1 MRTKS
6 TNDKMKKFL
15 TLALMAVLAVM
26 TMTAQT
32 NSSASNSSTKKSK
45 ANVTGYVKDSEDASA
60 LVRATIQ
67 IMTSDTSRMVT
78 GGVTNTLGGYTIK
91 NVEEG
96 SYIVKV
102 SYIGYHNFFRAIT
115 IKNGETIHNV
125 GTVLLTPNSVL
136 LETAVVQGQLPQME
150 VKEDTIIFNADAF
163 KIPEGSVLED
173 LIKKLPGAEVSSDG
187 TIKIN
192 GKTISKILVDGKE
205 FFSSDKDIA
214 MKNLPA
220 EIVDKV
226 KTYDK
231 ASDSE
236 RLTGIADGN
245 EETVIDLTIKKGMK
259 QGWFGNINLGVGTKD
274 QYSNRV
280 MVNRFKDNFQS
291 SIIGNLNTNGGGGMG
306 SGRGGTG
313 KNLNGS
319 VGLNLNTSKDDKYEI
334 GGNVRYNGRH
344 NENSSRSASENYVS
358 TRRSFSDRLSDNK
371 SHSDNAN
378 AEFKIEIQLDTA
390 TTLLMRPQVG
400 ISNSASHSDG
410 ASARYYSDPYTFNE
424 LTNPLRQWST
434 LESLMSDSIVNHNLT
449 GSRSFSDSKNAS
461 SSLMLN
467 RRFYNKQGRNFSLN
481 GNFNYSQSDG
491 RNYNYS
497 DVTYYQRQ
505 TEPSDLIYR
514 YRTSPNINKSFS
526 LGFTYS
532 EPIVKNLILQMSYNY
547 SYSYRKSDSNTF
559 NLGLHPD
566 IQAAKEKLAQM
577 LGYLPDSYFDYLSD
591 SLSNYSRD
599 VNQNHNINLSV
610 RWNTNFITSSVGV
623 QIQPQR
629 QHLQMTYM
637 GKDIDTT
644 RNFFRISPTLNFR
657 YRFNRQNQL
666 NFSYRGNMN
675 QPAITD
681 LITITDDSNP
691 LNIRSGNPDLK
702 PSFSNNFRIGWNNYL
717 TATMQTI
724 FLNASFSNTLNSI
737 SSQTKYNDMTGAS
750 ETKPMNINGNWNV
763 DGDFGFNTPLFSME
777 RLMLNTSTS
786 GSYSNNVS
794 YLYRNNESLKNK
806 TNNLRIGER
815 LSLTYRAEY
824 WDVRLNG
831 NFSYNHQDNRYIDV
845 TSPNT
850 YDFSYGVESNG
861 NFDNG
866 FGYATNLSVS
876 SRRGYA
882 SSEANTNELIWN
894 AQVSYRFL
902 KGRAATISLQA
913 YDLLNQRSNF
923 SRSISAY
930 SRTDTWTESVN
941 SYFMVNFMYRFNL
954 FGSKEARQQLR
965 QERQERETY
974 RANMERERG
983 GDMGRDRG
991 GDGNRGGG
999 DRGGMGGGD
1008 RGGMGGMGGGG
1019 RF

>member
-1 MRTKS
+1 
-6 TNDKMKKFL
+6 MKKIITL
-15 TLALMAVLAVM
+15 TLTLVLAVVS
-26 TMTAQT
+26 MTAQT
-32 NSSASNSSTKKSK
+32 SNTTTNTKKSK

-67 IMTSDTSRMVT
+67 IMTTDTTKMIT

-96 SYIVKV
+96 SYIIKV
-102 SYIGYHNFFRAIT
+102 SYIGYHNFYRSVT

-125 GTVLLTPNSVL
+125 GTVLLTPNSVVL
-136 LETAVVQGQLPQME
+136 DAAVVQGQLPQME

-163 KIPEGSVLED
+163 KVPEGSVLED

-205 FFSSDKDIA
+205 FFSSDKSVA

-259 QGWFGNINLGVGTKD
+259 QGWFGNISLGVGTKD
-274 QYSNRV
+274 QYANRV

-313 KNLNGS
+313 KNLNGN
-319 VGLNLNTSKDDKYEI
+319 VGINLNTSKDEKYEI

-344 NENSSRSASENYVS
+344 NENTSRSASENYVS
-358 TRRSFSDRLSDNK
+358 TRKSFSDRLNDNT
-371 SHSDNAN
+371 SHNDNAD
-378 AEFKIEIQLDTA
+378 AEFKIEIKLDTA

-400 ISNSASHSDG
+400 IGNSASHSSG
-410 ASARYYSDPYTFNE
+410 ASASYYIDPYSFNE
-424 LTNPLRQWST
+424 ITNPLRQWST

-449 GSRSFSDSKNAS
+449 GSRSFSDSKSAS

-467 RRFYNKQGRNFSLN
+467 RRFYNKKGRNFSVN

-491 RNYNYS
+491 RNFNFS
-497 DVTYYQRQ
+497 DVTYYQRE
-505 TEPSDLIYR
+505 TVPNDLIYR

-532 EPIVKNLILQMSYNY
+532 EPFVKNLILQLSYNY

-559 NLGLHPD
+559 NLGLNPD
-566 IQAAKEKLAQM
+566 VQAAKEKLAEM
-577 LGYLPDSYFDYLSD
+577 LGFLPDSYFDYLSD
-591 SLSNYSRD
+591 SLSNYTRD

-623 QIQPQR
+623 QIQPQN

-666 NFSYRGNMN
+666 NFSYRGNMS
-675 QPAITD
+675 QPSITD

-702 PSFSNNFRIGWNNYL
+702 PSFSNNFRFGWNNYL

-724 FLNASFSNTLNSI
+724 FVNASFSNTLNSI
-737 SSQTKYNDMTGAS
+737 SNQTKYNDETGAS
-750 ETKPMNINGNWNV
+750 ETKPMNINGNW
-763 DGDFGFNTPLFSME
+763 DISGDFGFNTPLFSME
-777 RLMLNTSTS
+777 RFMLNTSTS
-786 GSYSNNVS
+786 TSYRNNVS

-866 FGYATNLSVS
+866 FGYATNLSIS

-902 KGRAATISLQA
+902 KGKAATISLQA

-923 SRSISAY
+923 SRTISAN

-965 QERQERETY
+965 RDRQERETY
-974 RANMERERG
+974 RANMERDRSDDGGMRMGGREGGGRG
-983 GDMGRDRG
+983 G
-991 GDGNRGGG
+991 N
-999 DRGGMGGGD
+999 MGGGN
-1008 RGGMGGMGGGG
+1008 MGGGG

>member
-1 MRTKS
+1 
-6 TNDKMKKFL
+6 MKKIITL
-15 TLALMAVLAVM
+15 TLTLVLAVVS
-26 TMTAQT
+26 MTAQT
-32 NSSASNSSTKKSK
+32 SNTTTNTKKSK

-67 IMTSDTSRMVT
+67 IMTTDTTKMIT

-96 SYIVKV
+96 SYIIKV
-102 SYIGYHNFFRAIT
+102 SYIGYHNFYRSVT

-125 GTVLLTPNSVL
+125 GTVLLTPNSVVL
-136 LETAVVQGQLPQME
+136 DAAVVQGQLPQME

-163 KIPEGSVLED
+163 KVPEGSVLED

-205 FFSSDKDIA
+205 FFSSDKSVA

-259 QGWFGNINLGVGTKD
+259 QGWFGNISLGVGTKD
-274 QYSNRV
+274 QYANRV

-313 KNLNGS
+313 KNLNGN
-319 VGLNLNTSKDDKYEI
+319 VGINLNTSKDEKYEI

-344 NENSSRSASENYVS
+344 NENTSRSASENYVS
-358 TRRSFSDRLSDNK
+358 TRKSFSDRLNDNT
-371 SHSDNAN
+371 SHNDNAD
-378 AEFKIEIQLDTA
+378 AEFKIEIKLDTA

-400 ISNSASHSDG
+400 IGNSASHSSG
-410 ASARYYSDPYTFNE
+410 ASASYYIDPYSFNE
-424 LTNPLRQWST
+424 ITNPLRQWST

-449 GSRSFSDSKNAS
+449 GSRSFSDSKSAS

-467 RRFYNKQGRNFSLN
+467 RRFYNKKGRNFSVN

-491 RNYNYS
+491 RNFNFS
-497 DVTYYQRQ
+497 DVTYYQRE
-505 TEPSDLIYR
+505 TVPNDLIYR

-532 EPIVKNLILQMSYNY
+532 EPFVKNLILQLSYNY

-559 NLGLHPD
+559 NLGLNPD
-566 IQAAKEKLAQM
+566 VQAAKEKLAEM
-577 LGYLPDSYFDYLSD
+577 LGFLPDSYFDYLSD
-591 SLSNYSRD
+591 SLSNYTRD

-623 QIQPQR
+623 QIQPQN

-666 NFSYRGNMN
+666 NFSYRGNMS

-702 PSFSNNFRIGWNNYL
+702 PSFSNNFRFGWNNYL

-724 FLNASFSNTLNSI
+724 FVNASFSNTLNSI
-737 SSQTKYNDMTGAS
+737 SNQTKYNDETGAS
-750 ETKPMNINGNWNV
+750 ETKPMNINGNW
-763 DGDFGFNTPLFSME
+763 DISGDFGFNTPLFSME
-777 RLMLNTSTS
+777 RFMLNTSTS
-786 GSYSNNVS
+786 TSYRNNVS

-866 FGYATNLSVS
+866 FGYATNLSIS

-902 KGRAATISLQA
+902 KGKAATISLQA

-923 SRSISAY
+923 SRAISAN

-965 QERQERETY
+965 RDRQERETY
-974 RANMERERG
+974 RANMERDRSDDGGMRMGGREGGGRG
-983 GDMGRDRG
+983 G
-991 GDGNRGGG
+991 N
-999 DRGGMGGGD
+999 MGGGN
-1008 RGGMGGMGGGG
+1008 MGGGNMGGGG

>member
-1 MRTKS
+1 
-6 TNDKMKKFL
+6 MKKIITL
-15 TLALMAVLAVM
+15 TLTLVLAVVS
-26 TMTAQT
+26 MTAQT
-32 NSSASNSSTKKSK
+32 SNTTTNTKKSK

-67 IMTSDTSRMVT
+67 ILTTDTTKMIT

-96 SYIVKV
+96 SYIIKV
-102 SYIGYHNFFRAIT
+102 SYIGYHNFYRSVT

-125 GTVLLTPNSVL
+125 GTVLLTPNSVVL
-136 LETAVVQGQLPQME
+136 DAAVVQGQLPQME

-163 KIPEGSVLED
+163 KVPEGSVLED

-205 FFSSDKDIA
+205 FFSSDKSVA

-259 QGWFGNINLGVGTKD
+259 QGWFGNISLGVGTKD
-274 QYSNRV
+274 QYANRV

-313 KNLNGS
+313 KNLNGN
-319 VGLNLNTSKDDKYEI
+319 VGINLNTSKDEKYEI

-344 NENSSRSASENYVS
+344 NENTSRSASENYVS
-358 TRRSFSDRLSDNK
+358 TRKSFSDRLNDNT
-371 SHSDNAN
+371 SHNDNAD
-378 AEFKIEIQLDTA
+378 AEFKIEIKLDTA

-400 ISNSASHSDG
+400 IGNSASHSSG
-410 ASARYYSDPYTFNE
+410 ASASYYIDPYSFNE
-424 LTNPLRQWST
+424 ITNPLRQWST

-449 GSRSFSDSKNAS
+449 GSRSFSDSKSAS

-467 RRFYNKQGRNFSLN
+467 RRFYNKKGRNFSVN

-491 RNYNYS
+491 RNFNFS
-497 DVTYYQRQ
+497 DVTYYQRE
-505 TEPSDLIYR
+505 TVPNDLIYR

-532 EPIVKNLILQMSYNY
+532 EPFVKNLILQLSYNY

-559 NLGLHPD
+559 NLGLNPD
-566 IQAAKEKLAQM
+566 VQAAKEKLAEM
-577 LGYLPDSYFDYLSD
+577 LGFLPDSYFDYLSD
-591 SLSNYSRD
+591 SLSNYTRD

-623 QIQPQR
+623 QIQPQN

-666 NFSYRGNMN
+666 NFSYRGNMS
-675 QPAITD
+675 QPSITD

-702 PSFSNNFRIGWNNYL
+702 PSFSNNFRFGWNNYL

-724 FLNASFSNTLNSI
+724 FVNASFSNTLNSI
-737 SSQTKYNDMTGAS
+737 SNQTKYNDETGAS
-750 ETKPMNINGNWNV
+750 ETKPMNINGNW
-763 DGDFGFNTPLFSME
+763 DISGDFGFNTPLFSME
-777 RLMLNTSTS
+777 RFMLNTSTS
-786 GSYSNNVS
+786 TSYRNNVS

-866 FGYATNLSVS
+866 FGYATNLSIS

-902 KGRAATISLQA
+902 KGKAATISLQA

-923 SRSISAY
+923 SRAISAN

-965 QERQERETY
+965 RDRQERETY
-974 RANMERERG
+974 RANMERDRSDDGGMRMGGREGGGRG
-983 GDMGRDRG
+983 G
-991 GDGNRGGG
+991 N
-999 DRGGMGGGD
+999 MGGGN
-1008 RGGMGGMGGGG
+1008 MGGGG

>member
-1 MRTKS
+1 
-6 TNDKMKKFL
+6 MKKIITL
-15 TLALMAVLAVM
+15 TLTLVLAVVS
-26 TMTAQT
+26 MTAQT
-32 NSSASNSSTKKSK
+32 SNTTTNTKKSK

-67 IMTSDTSRMVT
+67 IMTTDTTKMIT

-96 SYIVKV
+96 SYIIKV
-102 SYIGYHNFFRAIT
+102 SYIGYHNFYRSVT

-125 GTVLLTPNSVL
+125 GTVLLTPNSVVL
-136 LETAVVQGQLPQME
+136 DAAVVQGQLPQME

-163 KIPEGSVLED
+163 KVPEGSVLED

-205 FFSSDKDIA
+205 FFSSDKSVA

-259 QGWFGNINLGVGTKD
+259 QGWFGNISLGVGTKD
-274 QYSNRV
+274 QYANRV

-313 KNLNGS
+313 KNLNGN
-319 VGLNLNTSKDDKYEI
+319 VGINLNTSKDEKYEI

-344 NENSSRSASENYVS
+344 NENTSRSASENYVS
-358 TRRSFSDRLSDNK
+358 TRKSFSDRLNDNT
-371 SHSDNAN
+371 SHNDNAD
-378 AEFKIEIQLDTA
+378 AEFKIEIKLDTA

-400 ISNSASHSDG
+400 IGNSASHSSG
-410 ASARYYSDPYTFNE
+410 ASASYYIDPYSFNE
-424 LTNPLRQWST
+424 ITNPLRQWST

-449 GSRSFSDSKNAS
+449 GSRSFSDSKSAS

-467 RRFYNKQGRNFSLN
+467 RRFYNKKGRNFSVN

-491 RNYNYS
+491 RNFNFS
-497 DVTYYQRQ
+497 DVTYYQRE
-505 TEPSDLIYR
+505 TVPNDLIYR

-532 EPIVKNLILQMSYNY
+532 EPFVKNLILQLSYNY

-559 NLGLHPD
+559 NLGLNPD
-566 IQAAKEKLAQM
+566 VQAAKEKLAEM
-577 LGYLPDSYFDYLSD
+577 LGFLPDSYFDYLSD
-591 SLSNYSRD
+591 SLSNYTRD

-623 QIQPQR
+623 QIQPQN

-666 NFSYRGNMN
+666 NFSYRGNMS
-675 QPAITD
+675 QPSITD

-702 PSFSNNFRIGWNNYL
+702 PSFSNNFRFGWNNYL

-724 FLNASFSNTLNSI
+724 FFNASFSNTLNSI
-737 SSQTKYNDMTGAS
+737 SNQTKYNDETGAS
-750 ETKPMNINGNWNV
+750 ETKPMNINGNW
-763 DGDFGFNTPLFSME
+763 DISGDFGFNTPLFSME
-777 RLMLNTSTS
+777 RFMLNTSTS
-786 GSYSNNVS
+786 TSYRNNVS

-866 FGYATNLSVS
+866 FGYATNLSIS

-902 KGRAATISLQA
+902 KGKAATISLQA

-923 SRSISAY
+923 SRAISAN

-965 QERQERETY
+965 RDRQERETY
-974 RANMERERG
+974 RANMERDRSDDGGMRMGGREGGGRG
-983 GDMGRDRG
+983 GNMSG
-991 GDGNRGGG
+991 GN
-999 DRGGMGGGD
+999 
-1008 RGGMGGMGGGG
+1008 MGGGG

>member
-1 MRTKS
+1 
-6 TNDKMKKFL
+6 MKKIITL
-15 TLALMAVLAVM
+15 TLTLVLAVVS
-26 TMTAQT
+26 MTAQT
-32 NSSASNSSTKKSK
+32 SNTTTNTKKSK

-67 IMTSDTSRMVT
+67 IMTTDTTKMIT

-96 SYIVKV
+96 SYIIKV
-102 SYIGYHNFFRAIT
+102 SYIGYHNFYRSVT

-125 GTVLLTPNSVL
+125 GTVLLTPNSVVL
-136 LETAVVQGQLPQME
+136 DAAVVQGQLPQME

-163 KIPEGSVLED
+163 KVPEGSVLED

-205 FFSSDKDIA
+205 FFSSDKSVA

-259 QGWFGNINLGVGTKD
+259 QGWFGNISLGVGTKD
-274 QYSNRV
+274 QYANRV

-313 KNLNGS
+313 KNLNGN
-319 VGLNLNTSKDDKYEI
+319 VGINLNTSKDEKYEI

-344 NENSSRSASENYVS
+344 NENTSRSASENYVS
-358 TRRSFSDRLSDNK
+358 TRKSFSDRLNDNT
-371 SHSDNAN
+371 SHNDNAD
-378 AEFKIEIQLDTA
+378 AEFKIEIKLDTA

-400 ISNSASHSDG
+400 IGNSASHSSG
-410 ASARYYSDPYTFNE
+410 ASASYYIDPYSFNE
-424 LTNPLRQWST
+424 ITNPLRQWST

-449 GSRSFSDSKNAS
+449 GSRSFSDSKSAS

-467 RRFYNKQGRNFSLN
+467 RRFYNKKGRNFSVN

-491 RNYNYS
+491 RNFNFS
-497 DVTYYQRQ
+497 DVTYYQRE
-505 TEPSDLIYR
+505 TVPNDLIYR

-532 EPIVKNLILQMSYNY
+532 EPFVKNLILQLSYNY

-559 NLGLHPD
+559 NLGLNPD
-566 IQAAKEKLAQM
+566 VQAAKEKLAEM
-577 LGYLPDSYFDYLSD
+577 LGFLPDSYFDYLSD
-591 SLSNYSRD
+591 SLSNYTRD

-623 QIQPQR
+623 QIQPQN

-666 NFSYRGNMN
+666 NFSYRGNMS
-675 QPAITD
+675 QPSITD

-702 PSFSNNFRIGWNNYL
+702 PSFSNNFRFGWNNYL

-724 FLNASFSNTLNSI
+724 FVNASFSNTLNSI
-737 SSQTKYNDMTGAS
+737 SNQTKYNDETGAS
-750 ETKPMNINGNWNV
+750 ETKPMNINGNW
-763 DGDFGFNTPLFSME
+763 DISGDFGFNTPLFSME
-777 RLMLNTSTS
+777 RFMLNTSTS
-786 GSYSNNVS
+786 TSYRNNVS

-866 FGYATNLSVS
+866 FGYATNLSIS

-902 KGRAATISLQA
+902 KGKAATISLQA

-923 SRSISAY
+923 SRAISAN

-965 QERQERETY
+965 RDRQERETY
-974 RANMERERG
+974 RANMERDRSDDGGMRMGGREGGGRG
-983 GDMGRDRG
+983 G
-991 GDGNRGGG
+991 N
-999 DRGGMGGGD
+999 MGGGN
-1008 RGGMGGMGGGG
+1008 MGGGG

>member
-1 MRTKS
+1 
-6 TNDKMKKFL
+6 MKKIITL
-15 TLALMAVLAVM
+15 TLMAVFAVVSI
-26 TMTAQT
+26 TAQT
-32 NSSASNSSTKKSK
+32 STTTTNTKKSK

-60 LVRATIQ
+60 LVRATVQ
-67 IMTSDTSRMVT
+67 IMTTDTTKMVS

-102 SYIGYHNFFRAIT
+102 SYIGYHNFYRSIT

-136 LETAVVQGQLPQME
+136 LQSAVVQGQLPQME

-205 FFSSDKDIA
+205 FFSSDKSIA

-319 VGLNLNTSKDDKYEI
+319 LGLNLNTSKDEKYEI

-344 NENSSRSASENYVS
+344 NESTSRSASENYVS
-358 TRRSFSDRLSDNK
+358 MRKSFSDRLNDNT
-371 SHSDNAN
+371 SHNDNAD
-378 AEFKIEIQLDTA
+378 AEFKIEIKLDTA

-400 ISNSASHSDG
+400 IGNSASHSDG
-410 ASARYYSDPYTFNE
+410 ASARYYTDPYDFNE
-424 LTNPLRQWST
+424 ITNPLRQWST
-434 LESLMSDSIVNHNLT
+434 LESLMADSIVNHNLT
-449 GSRSFSDSKNAS
+449 GSRSFSDSKSAS

-467 RRFYNKQGRNFSLN
+467 RRFYNKQGRNFSVN

-491 RNYNYS
+491 RNFNFS
-497 DVTYYQRQ
+497 DVTYYQRE
-505 TEPSDLIYR
+505 TVPSDLIYR

-526 LGFTYS
+526 MGFTYS
-532 EPIVKNLILQMSYNY
+532 EPIIKNLILQMSYNY

-559 NLGLHPD
+559 NLGLNPD
-566 IQAAKEKLAQM
+566 IQAAKDKLAEI
-577 LGYLPDSYFDYLSD
+577 LGFLPESYFDYLSD

-623 QIQPQR
+623 QIQPQN

-666 NFSYRGNMN
+666 NFSYRGSMS

-691 LNIRSGNPDLK
+691 LNIRTGNPNLK
-702 PSFSNNFRIGWNNYL
+702 PSFSNNFRFGWNNYL

-737 SSQTKYNDMTGAS
+737 SNQTKYNDETGAS
-750 ETKPMNINGNWNV
+750 ETQPMNINGNWDV
-763 DGDFGFNTPLFSME
+763 SGDFGFNTPLFSME

-786 GSYSNNVS
+786 TSYRNNVS

-831 NFSYNHQDNRYIDV
+831 NFSYNHQDNKYIDV

-866 FGYATNLSVS
+866 FGFATNLSIS

-902 KGRAATISLQA
+902 KGKAATISLQA

-923 SRSISAY
+923 SRAISAN

-965 QERQERETY
+965 RDRQERDTY
-974 RANMERERG
+974 RANMERERNNDG
-983 GDMGRDRG
+983 MRMGGRD
-991 GDGNRGGG
+991 GGG
-999 DRGGMGGGD
+999 RDGGMGGP
-1008 RGGMGGMGGGG
+1008 GGNMGGGG

>member
-1 MRTKS
+1 
-6 TNDKMKKFL
+6 MKKIITL
-15 TLALMAVLAVM
+15 TLTLVLAVVS
-26 TMTAQT
+26 MTAQT
-32 NSSASNSSTKKSK
+32 SNTTTNTKKSK

-67 IMTSDTSRMVT
+67 IMTTDTTKMIT

-96 SYIVKV
+96 SYIIKV
-102 SYIGYHNFFRAIT
+102 SYIGYHNFYRSVT

-125 GTVLLTPNSVL
+125 GTVLLTPNSVVL
-136 LETAVVQGQLPQME
+136 DAAVVQGQLPQME

-163 KIPEGSVLED
+163 KVPEGSVLED

-205 FFSSDKDIA
+205 FFSSDKSVA

-259 QGWFGNINLGVGTKD
+259 QGWFGNISLGVGTKD
-274 QYSNRV
+274 QYANRV

-313 KNLNGS
+313 KNLNGN
-319 VGLNLNTSKDDKYEI
+319 VGINLNTSKDEKYEI

-344 NENSSRSASENYVS
+344 NENTSRSASENYVS
-358 TRRSFSDRLSDNK
+358 TRKSFSDRLNDNT
-371 SHSDNAN
+371 SHNDNAD
-378 AEFKIEIQLDTA
+378 AEFKIEIKLDTA

-400 ISNSASHSDG
+400 IGNSASHSSG
-410 ASARYYSDPYTFNE
+410 ASASYYIDPYSFNE
-424 LTNPLRQWST
+424 ITNPLRQWST

-449 GSRSFSDSKNAS
+449 GSRSFSDSKSAS

-467 RRFYNKQGRNFSLN
+467 RRFYNKKGRNFSVN

-491 RNYNYS
+491 RNFNFS
-497 DVTYYQRQ
+497 DVTYYQRE
-505 TEPSDLIYR
+505 TVPNDLIYR

-532 EPIVKNLILQMSYNY
+532 EPFVKNLILQLSYNY

-559 NLGLHPD
+559 NLGLNPD
-566 IQAAKEKLAQM
+566 VQAAKEKLAEM
-577 LGYLPDSYFDYLSD
+577 LGFLPDSYFDYLSD
-591 SLSNYSRD
+591 SLSNYTRD

-623 QIQPQR
+623 QIQPQN

-666 NFSYRGNMN
+666 NFSYRGNMS
-675 QPAITD
+675 QPSITD

-702 PSFSNNFRIGWNNYL
+702 PSFSNNFRFGWNNYL

-724 FLNASFSNTLNSI
+724 FVNASFSNTLNSI
-737 SSQTKYNDMTGAS
+737 SNQTKYNDETGAS
-750 ETKPMNINGNWNV
+750 ETKPMNINGNW
-763 DGDFGFNTPLFSME
+763 DISGDFGFNTPLFSME
-777 RLMLNTSTS
+777 RFMLNTSTS
-786 GSYSNNVS
+786 TSYRNNVS

-866 FGYATNLSVS
+866 FGYATNLSIS

-902 KGRAATISLQA
+902 KGKAATISLQA

-923 SRSISAY
+923 SRAISAN

-965 QERQERETY
+965 RDRQERETY
-974 RANMERERG
+974 RANMERDRSDDGGMRMGGREGGGRG
-983 GDMGRDRG
+983 GNMSG
-991 GDGNRGGG
+991 GN
-999 DRGGMGGGD
+999 
-1008 RGGMGGMGGGG
+1008 MGGGG

>member
-1 MRTKS
+1 
-6 TNDKMKKFL
+6 MKKIITL
-15 TLALMAVLAVM
+15 TLTLVLAVVS
-26 TMTAQT
+26 MTAQT
-32 NSSASNSSTKKSK
+32 SNTTTNTKKSK

-67 IMTSDTSRMVT
+67 IMTTDTTKMIT

-96 SYIVKV
+96 SYIIKV
-102 SYIGYHNFFRAIT
+102 SYIGYHNFYRSVT

-125 GTVLLTPNSVL
+125 GTVLLTPNSVVL
-136 LETAVVQGQLPQME
+136 DAAVVQGQLPQME

-163 KIPEGSVLED
+163 KVPEGSVLED

-205 FFSSDKDIA
+205 FFSSDKSVA

-259 QGWFGNINLGVGTKD
+259 QGWFGNISLGVGTKD
-274 QYSNRV
+274 QYANRV

-313 KNLNGS
+313 KNLNGN
-319 VGLNLNTSKDDKYEI
+319 VGINLNTSKDEKYEI

-344 NENSSRSASENYVS
+344 NENTSRSASENYVS
-358 TRRSFSDRLSDNK
+358 TRKSFSDRLNDNT
-371 SHSDNAN
+371 SHNDNAD
-378 AEFKIEIQLDTA
+378 AEFKIEIKLDTA

-400 ISNSASHSDG
+400 IGNSASHSSG
-410 ASARYYSDPYTFNE
+410 ASASYYIDPYSFNE
-424 LTNPLRQWST
+424 ITNPLRQWST

-449 GSRSFSDSKNAS
+449 GSRSFSDSKSAS

-467 RRFYNKQGRNFSLN
+467 RRFYNKKGRNFSVN

-491 RNYNYS
+491 RNFNFS
-497 DVTYYQRQ
+497 DVTYYQRE
-505 TEPSDLIYR
+505 TVPNDLIYR
-514 YRTSPNINKSFS
+514 YRTSPSINKSFS

-532 EPIVKNLILQMSYNY
+532 EPFVKNLILQLSYNY

-559 NLGLHPD
+559 NLGLNPD
-566 IQAAKEKLAQM
+566 VQAAKEKLAEM
-577 LGYLPDSYFDYLSD
+577 LGFLPDSYFDYLSD
-591 SLSNYSRD
+591 SLSNYTRD

-623 QIQPQR
+623 QIQPQN

-666 NFSYRGNMN
+666 NFSYRGNMS
-675 QPAITD
+675 QPSITD

-702 PSFSNNFRIGWNNYL
+702 PSFSNNFRFGWNNYL

-724 FLNASFSNTLNSI
+724 FVNASFSNTLNSI
-737 SSQTKYNDMTGAS
+737 SNQTKYNDETGAS
-750 ETKPMNINGNWNV
+750 ETKPMNINGNW
-763 DGDFGFNTPLFSME
+763 DISGDFGFNTPLFSME
-777 RLMLNTSTS
+777 RFMLNTSTS
-786 GSYSNNVS
+786 TSYRNNVS

-866 FGYATNLSVS
+866 FGYATNLSIS

-902 KGRAATISLQA
+902 KGKAATISLQA

-923 SRSISAY
+923 SRAISAN

-965 QERQERETY
+965 RDRQERETY
-974 RANMERERG
+974 RANMERDRSDDGGMRMGGREGGGRG
-983 GDMGRDRG
+983 GNMSG
-991 GDGNRGGG
+991 GN
-999 DRGGMGGGD
+999 
-1008 RGGMGGMGGGG
+1008 MGGGG

>member
-1 MRTKS
+1 
-6 TNDKMKKFL
+6 MKKIITL
-15 TLALMAVLAVM
+15 TLTLVLAVVS
-26 TMTAQT
+26 MTAQT
-32 NSSASNSSTKKSK
+32 SNTTTNTKKSK

-67 IMTSDTSRMVT
+67 IMTTDTTKMIT

-96 SYIVKV
+96 SYIIKV
-102 SYIGYHNFFRAIT
+102 SYIGYHNFYRSVT

-125 GTVLLTPNSVL
+125 GTVLLTPNSVVL
-136 LETAVVQGQLPQME
+136 DAAVVQGQLPQME

-163 KIPEGSVLED
+163 KVPEGSVLED

-205 FFSSDKDIA
+205 FFSSDKSVA

-259 QGWFGNINLGVGTKD
+259 QGWFGNISLGVGTKD
-274 QYSNRV
+274 QYANRV

-313 KNLNGS
+313 KNLNGN
-319 VGLNLNTSKDDKYEI
+319 VGINLNTSKDEKYEI

-344 NENSSRSASENYVS
+344 NENTSRSASENYVS
-358 TRRSFSDRLSDNK
+358 TRKSFSDRLNDNT
-371 SHSDNAN
+371 SHNDNAD
-378 AEFKIEIQLDTA
+378 AEFKIEIKLDTA

-400 ISNSASHSDG
+400 IGNSASHSSG
-410 ASARYYSDPYTFNE
+410 ASASYYIDPYSFNE
-424 LTNPLRQWST
+424 ITNPLRQWST

-449 GSRSFSDSKNAS
+449 GSRSFSDSKSAS

-467 RRFYNKQGRNFSLN
+467 RRFYNKKGRNFSVN

-491 RNYNYS
+491 RNFNFS
-497 DVTYYQRQ
+497 DVTYYQRE
-505 TEPSDLIYR
+505 TVPNDLIYR

-532 EPIVKNLILQMSYNY
+532 EPFVKNLILQLSYNY

-559 NLGLHPD
+559 NLGLNPD
-566 IQAAKEKLAQM
+566 VQAAKEKLAEM
-577 LGYLPDSYFDYLSD
+577 LGFLPDSYFDYLSD
-591 SLSNYSRD
+591 SLSNYTRD

-623 QIQPQR
+623 QIQPQN

-666 NFSYRGNMN
+666 NFSYRGNMS
-675 QPAITD
+675 QPSITD

-702 PSFSNNFRIGWNNYL
+702 PSFSNNFRFGWNNYL

-724 FLNASFSNTLNSI
+724 FVNASFSNTLNSI
-737 SSQTKYNDMTGAS
+737 SNQTKYNDETGAS
-750 ETKPMNINGNWNV
+750 ETKPMNINGNW
-763 DGDFGFNTPLFSME
+763 DISGDFGFNTPLFSME
-777 RLMLNTSTS
+777 RFMLNTSTS
-786 GSYSNNVS
+786 TSYRNNVS

-866 FGYATNLSVS
+866 FGYATNLSIS

-902 KGRAATISLQA
+902 KGKAATISLQA

-923 SRSISAY
+923 SRAISAN

-965 QERQERETY
+965 RDRQERETY
-974 RANMERERG
+974 RANMERDRSDDGGMRMGGREGGGRG
-983 GDMGRDRG
+983 G
-991 GDGNRGGG
+991 N
-999 DRGGMGGGD
+999 MGGGNL
-1008 RGGMGGMGGGG
+1008 GGGG

>member
-1 MRTKS
+1 
-6 TNDKMKKFL
+6 MKKIITL
-15 TLALMAVLAVM
+15 TLTLVLAVVS
-26 TMTAQT
+26 MTAQT
-32 NSSASNSSTKKSK
+32 SNTTTNTKKSK

-67 IMTSDTSRMVT
+67 IMTTDTTKMIT

-96 SYIVKV
+96 SYIIKV
-102 SYIGYHNFFRAIT
+102 SYIGYHNFYRSVT

-125 GTVLLTPNSVL
+125 GTVLLTPNSVVL
-136 LETAVVQGQLPQME
+136 DAAVVQGQLPQME

-163 KIPEGSVLED
+163 KVPEGSVLED

-205 FFSSDKDIA
+205 FFSSDKSVA

-259 QGWFGNINLGVGTKD
+259 QGWFGNISLGVGTKD
-274 QYSNRV
+274 QYANRV

-313 KNLNGS
+313 KNLNGN
-319 VGLNLNTSKDDKYEI
+319 VGINLNTSKDEKYEI

-344 NENSSRSASENYVS
+344 NENTSRSASENYVS
-358 TRRSFSDRLSDNK
+358 TRKSFSDRLNDNT
-371 SHSDNAN
+371 SHNDNAD
-378 AEFKIEIQLDTA
+378 AEFKIEIKLDTA

-400 ISNSASHSDG
+400 IGNSASHSSG
-410 ASARYYSDPYTFNE
+410 ASASYYIDPYSFNE
-424 LTNPLRQWST
+424 ITNPLRQWST

-449 GSRSFSDSKNAS
+449 GSRSFSDSKSAS

-467 RRFYNKQGRNFSLN
+467 RRFYNKKGRNFSVN

-491 RNYNYS
+491 RNFNFS
-497 DVTYYQRQ
+497 DVTYYQRE
-505 TEPSDLIYR
+505 TAPNDLIYR

-532 EPIVKNLILQMSYNY
+532 EPFVKNLILQLSYNY

-559 NLGLHPD
+559 NLGLNPD
-566 IQAAKEKLAQM
+566 VQAAKEKLAEM
-577 LGYLPDSYFDYLSD
+577 LGFLPDSYFDYLSD
-591 SLSNYSRD
+591 SLSNYTRD

-623 QIQPQR
+623 QIQPQN

-666 NFSYRGNMN
+666 NFSYRGNMS
-675 QPAITD
+675 QPSITD

-702 PSFSNNFRIGWNNYL
+702 PSFSNNFRFGWNNYL

-724 FLNASFSNTLNSI
+724 FVNASFSNTLNSI
-737 SSQTKYNDMTGAS
+737 SNQTKYNDETGAS
-750 ETKPMNINGNWNV
+750 ETKPMNINGNW
-763 DGDFGFNTPLFSME
+763 DISGDFGFNTPLFSME
-777 RLMLNTSTS
+777 RFMLNTSTS
-786 GSYSNNVS
+786 TSYRNNVS

-866 FGYATNLSVS
+866 FGYATNLSIS

-902 KGRAATISLQA
+902 KGKAATISLQA

-923 SRSISAY
+923 SRAISAN

-965 QERQERETY
+965 RDRQERETY
-974 RANMERERG
+974 RANMERDRSDDGGMRMGGREGGGRG
-983 GDMGRDRG
+983 G
-991 GDGNRGGG
+991 N
-999 DRGGMGGGD
+999 MGGGN
-1008 RGGMGGMGGGG
+1008 MGGGG

>member
-1 MRTKS
+1 
-6 TNDKMKKFL
+6 MKKIITL
-15 TLALMAVLAVM
+15 TLTLVLAVVS
-26 TMTAQT
+26 MTAQT
-32 NSSASNSSTKKSK
+32 SNTTTNTKKSK

-67 IMTSDTSRMVT
+67 IMTTDTTKMIT

-96 SYIVKV
+96 SYIIKV
-102 SYIGYHNFFRAIT
+102 SYIGYHNFYRSVT

-125 GTVLLTPNSVL
+125 GTVLLTPNSVVL
-136 LETAVVQGQLPQME
+136 DAAVVQGQLPQME

-163 KIPEGSVLED
+163 KVPEGSVLED

-205 FFSSDKDIA
+205 FFSSDKSVA

-259 QGWFGNINLGVGTKD
+259 QGWFGNISLGVGTKD
-274 QYSNRV
+274 QYANRV

-313 KNLNGS
+313 KNLNGN
-319 VGLNLNTSKDDKYEI
+319 VGINLNTSKDEKYEI

-344 NENSSRSASENYVS
+344 NENTSRSASENYVS
-358 TRRSFSDRLSDNK
+358 TRKSFSDRLNDNT
-371 SHSDNAN
+371 SHNDNAD
-378 AEFKIEIQLDTA
+378 AEFKIEIKLDTA
-390 TTLLMRPQVG
+390 TTLLLRPQVG
-400 ISNSASHSDG
+400 IGNSASHSSG
-410 ASARYYSDPYTFNE
+410 ASASYYIDPYSFNE
-424 LTNPLRQWST
+424 ITNPLRQWST

-449 GSRSFSDSKNAS
+449 GSRSFSDSKSAS

-467 RRFYNKQGRNFSLN
+467 RRFYNKKGRNFSVN

-491 RNYNYS
+491 RNFNFS
-497 DVTYYQRQ
+497 DVTYYQRE
-505 TEPSDLIYR
+505 TVPNDLIYR

-532 EPIVKNLILQMSYNY
+532 EPFVKNLILQLSYNY

-559 NLGLHPD
+559 NLGLNPD
-566 IQAAKEKLAQM
+566 VQAAKEKLAEM
-577 LGYLPDSYFDYLSD
+577 LGFLPDSYFDYLSD
-591 SLSNYSRD
+591 SLSNYTRD

-623 QIQPQR
+623 QIQPQN

-666 NFSYRGNMN
+666 NFSYRGNMS
-675 QPAITD
+675 QPSITD

-702 PSFSNNFRIGWNNYL
+702 PSFSNNFRFGWNNYL

-724 FLNASFSNTLNSI
+724 FVNASFSNTLNSI
-737 SSQTKYNDMTGAS
+737 SNQTKYNDETGAS
-750 ETKPMNINGNWNV
+750 ETKPMNINGNW
-763 DGDFGFNTPLFSME
+763 DISGDFGFNTPLFSME
-777 RLMLNTSTS
+777 RFMLNTSTS
-786 GSYSNNVS
+786 TSYRNNVS

-850 YDFSYGVESNG
+850 YDYSYGVESNG

-866 FGYATNLSVS
+866 FGYATNLSIS

-902 KGRAATISLQA
+902 KGKAATISLQA

-923 SRSISAY
+923 SRAISAN

-965 QERQERETY
+965 RDRQERETY
-974 RANMERERG
+974 RANMERDRSDDGGMRMGGREGGGRG
-983 GDMGRDRG
+983 G
-991 GDGNRGGG
+991 N
-999 DRGGMGGGD
+999 MGGGN
-1008 RGGMGGMGGGG
+1008 MGGGG

>member
-1 MRTKS
+1 
-6 TNDKMKKFL
+6 MKKIITL
-15 TLALMAVLAVM
+15 TLTLVLAVVS
-26 TMTAQT
+26 MTAQT
-32 NSSASNSSTKKSK
+32 SNTTTNTKKSK

-67 IMTSDTSRMVT
+67 IMTTDTTKMIT

-96 SYIVKV
+96 SYIIKV
-102 SYIGYHNFFRAIT
+102 SYIGYHNFYRSVT

-125 GTVLLTPNSVL
+125 GTVLLTPNSVVL
-136 LETAVVQGQLPQME
+136 DAAVVQGQLPQME

-163 KIPEGSVLED
+163 KVPEGSVLED

-205 FFSSDKDIA
+205 FFSSDKSVA

-259 QGWFGNINLGVGTKD
+259 QGWFGNISLGVGTKD
-274 QYSNRV
+274 QYANRV

-313 KNLNGS
+313 KNLNGN
-319 VGLNLNTSKDDKYEI
+319 VGINLNTSKDEKYEI

-344 NENSSRSASENYVS
+344 NENTSRSASENYVS
-358 TRRSFSDRLSDNK
+358 TRKSFSDRLNDNT
-371 SHSDNAN
+371 SHNDNAD
-378 AEFKIEIQLDTA
+378 AEFKIEIKLDTA

-400 ISNSASHSDG
+400 IGNSASHSSG
-410 ASARYYSDPYTFNE
+410 ASASYYIDPYSFNE
-424 LTNPLRQWST
+424 ITNPLRQWST

-449 GSRSFSDSKNAS
+449 GSRSFSDSKSAS

-467 RRFYNKQGRNFSLN
+467 RRFYNKKGRNFSVN

-491 RNYNYS
+491 RNFNFS
-497 DVTYYQRQ
+497 DVTYYQRE
-505 TEPSDLIYR
+505 TVPNDLIYR
-514 YRTSPNINKSFS
+514 YRTSPSINKSFS

-532 EPIVKNLILQMSYNY
+532 EPFVKNLILQLSYNY

-559 NLGLHPD
+559 NLGLNPD
-566 IQAAKEKLAQM
+566 VQAAKEKLAEM
-577 LGYLPDSYFDYLSD
+577 LGFLPDSYFDYLSD
-591 SLSNYSRD
+591 SLSNYTRD

-623 QIQPQR
+623 QIQPQN

-666 NFSYRGNMN
+666 NFSYRGNMS
-675 QPAITD
+675 QPSITD

-702 PSFSNNFRIGWNNYL
+702 PSFSNNFRFGWNNYL

-724 FLNASFSNTLNSI
+724 FVNASFSNTLNSI
-737 SSQTKYNDMTGAS
+737 SNQTKYNDETGAS
-750 ETKPMNINGNWNV
+750 ETKPMNINGNW
-763 DGDFGFNTPLFSME
+763 DISGDFGFNTPLFSME
-777 RLMLNTSTS
+777 RFMLNTSTS
-786 GSYSNNVS
+786 TSYRNNVS

-866 FGYATNLSVS
+866 FGYATNLSIS

-902 KGRAATISLQA
+902 KGKAATISLQA

-923 SRSISAY
+923 SRAISAN

-965 QERQERETY
+965 RDRQERETY
-974 RANMERERG
+974 RANMERDRSDDGGMRMGGREGGGRG
-983 GDMGRDRG
+983 G
-991 GDGNRGGG
+991 N
-999 DRGGMGGGD
+999 MGGGN
-1008 RGGMGGMGGGG
+1008 MGGGG

>member
-1 MRTKS
+1 
-6 TNDKMKKFL
+6 MKKIITL
-15 TLALMAVLAVM
+15 TLTLVLAVVS
-26 TMTAQT
+26 MTAQT
-32 NSSASNSSTKKSK
+32 SNTTTNTKKSK

-67 IMTSDTSRMVT
+67 IMTTDTTKMIT

-96 SYIVKV
+96 SYIIKV
-102 SYIGYHNFFRAIT
+102 SYIGYHNFYRSVT

-125 GTVLLTPNSVL
+125 GTVLLTPNSVVL
-136 LETAVVQGQLPQME
+136 DAAVVQGQLPQME

-163 KIPEGSVLED
+163 KVPEGSVLED

-205 FFSSDKDIA
+205 FFSSDKSVA

-259 QGWFGNINLGVGTKD
+259 QGWFGNISLGVGTKD
-274 QYSNRV
+274 QYANRV

-313 KNLNGS
+313 KNLNGN
-319 VGLNLNTSKDDKYEI
+319 VGINLNTSKDEKYEI

-344 NENSSRSASENYVS
+344 NENTSRSASENYVS
-358 TRRSFSDRLSDNK
+358 TRKSFSDRLNDNT
-371 SHSDNAN
+371 SHNDNAD
-378 AEFKIEIQLDTA
+378 AEFKIEIKLDTA
-390 TTLLMRPQVG
+390 TTLLLRPQVG
-400 ISNSASHSDG
+400 IGNSASHSSG
-410 ASARYYSDPYTFNE
+410 ASASYYIDPYSFNE
-424 LTNPLRQWST
+424 ITNPLRQWST

-449 GSRSFSDSKNAS
+449 GSRSFSDSKSAS

-467 RRFYNKQGRNFSLN
+467 RRFYNKKGRNFSVN

-491 RNYNYS
+491 RNFNFS
-497 DVTYYQRQ
+497 DVTYYQRE
-505 TEPSDLIYR
+505 TVPNDLIYR

-532 EPIVKNLILQMSYNY
+532 EPFVKNLILQLSYNY

-559 NLGLHPD
+559 NLGLNPD
-566 IQAAKEKLAQM
+566 VQAAKEKLAEM
-577 LGYLPDSYFDYLSD
+577 LGFLPDSYFDYLSD
-591 SLSNYSRD
+591 SLSNYTRD

-623 QIQPQR
+623 QIQPQN

-666 NFSYRGNMN
+666 NFSYRGNMS
-675 QPAITD
+675 QPSITD

-702 PSFSNNFRIGWNNYL
+702 PSFSNNFRFGWNNYL

-724 FLNASFSNTLNSI
+724 FVNASFSNTLNSI
-737 SSQTKYNDMTGAS
+737 SNQTKYNDETGAS
-750 ETKPMNINGNWNV
+750 ETKPMNINGNW
-763 DGDFGFNTPLFSME
+763 DISGDFGFNTPLFSME
-777 RLMLNTSTS
+777 RFMLNTSTS
-786 GSYSNNVS
+786 TSYRNNVS

-866 FGYATNLSVS
+866 FGYATNLSIS

-902 KGRAATISLQA
+902 KGKAATISLQA

-923 SRSISAY
+923 SRAISAN

-965 QERQERETY
+965 RDRQERETY
-974 RANMERERG
+974 RANMERDRSDDGGMRMGGREGGGRG
-983 GDMGRDRG
+983 G
-991 GDGNRGGG
+991 N
-999 DRGGMGGGD
+999 MGGGN
-1008 RGGMGGMGGGG
+1008 MGGGG

>member
-1 MRTKS
+1 
-6 TNDKMKKFL
+6 MKKIITL
-15 TLALMAVLAVM
+15 TLMAVFAVVSI
-26 TMTAQT
+26 TAQT
-32 NSSASNSSTKKSK
+32 STTTTNTKKSK

-67 IMTSDTSRMVT
+67 IMTTDTSKMVS

-102 SYIGYHNFFRAIT
+102 SYIGYHNFYRSIT

-125 GTVLLTPNSVL
+125 GTVLLTPNSVI
-136 LETAVVQGQLPQME
+136 LEAAVVQGQLPQME

-205 FFSSDKDIA
+205 FFSSDKSIA

-220 EIVDKV
+220 EIIDKV

-319 VGLNLNTSKDDKYEI
+319 LGLNLNTSKDEKYEI

-344 NENSSRSASENYVS
+344 NENTSRSASENYVS
-358 TRRSFSDRLSDNK
+358 MRKSFSDRLNDNT
-371 SHSDNAN
+371 SHSDNAD
-378 AEFKIEIQLDTA
+378 AEFKIEIKLDTA

-400 ISNSASHSDG
+400 IGNSASHSNG
-410 ASARYYSDPYTFNE
+410 ASASYYIDPYSFNE

-449 GSRSFSDSKNAS
+449 GSRSFSDSKKAS

-491 RNYNYS
+491 RNFNYS
-497 DVTYYQRQ
+497 DVTYYQRE
-505 TEPSDLIYR
+505 TVPSDLIYR

-559 NLGLHPD
+559 NLGLNPD
-566 IQAAKEKLAQM
+566 IQEAKDKLAEI
-577 LGYLPDSYFDYLSD
+577 LGFLPDTYFEYLSD

-623 QIQPQR
+623 QIQPQN

-666 NFSYRGNMN
+666 NFSYRGSMS

-691 LNIRSGNPDLK
+691 LNIRTGNPDLK
-702 PSFSNNFRIGWNNYL
+702 PSFSNNFRFEWRNYL

-737 SSQTKYNDMTGAS
+737 SNQTKYNDETGAS
-750 ETKPMNINGNWNV
+750 ETKPMNINGNWDV
-763 DGDFGFNTPLFSME
+763 SGDFGFNTPLFSME

-786 GSYSNNVS
+786 TSYRNNVS

-831 NFSYNHQDNRYIDV
+831 NFSYNHQDNKYIDV

-866 FGYATNLSVS
+866 FGFATNLSIS

-902 KGRAATISLQA
+902 KGKAATISLQA

-923 SRSISAY
+923 SRAISAN

-965 QERQERETY
+965 RDRQERDTY
-974 RANMERERG
+974 RANMERERNDDG
-983 GDMGRDRG
+983 GMR
-991 GDGNRGGG
+991 
-999 DRGGMGGGD
+999 MGGGREGGS
-1008 RGGMGGMGGGG
+1008 RGGNMGGGNMGGGG